1 MTELTRQ
8 QILNNILQQLN
19 GLDAE
24 TSEQILTNALY
35 SVWRKSTFD
44 AEKADVKFTESLRL
58 PRR

>member
-24 TSEQILTNALY
+24 TSEQILTNAIY
-35 SVWRKSTFD
+35 GVWRRSTFD
-44 AEKADVKFTESLRL
+44 ADKADVIFTESLKL